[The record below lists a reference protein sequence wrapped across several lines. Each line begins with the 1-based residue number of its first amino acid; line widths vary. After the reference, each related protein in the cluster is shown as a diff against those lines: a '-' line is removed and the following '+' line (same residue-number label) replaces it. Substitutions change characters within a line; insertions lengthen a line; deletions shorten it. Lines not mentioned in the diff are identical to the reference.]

1 MYNSHTDIWIVSQ
14 IETRTY
20 SIKTLAINTICFHL
34 QAGTFAAVT
43 VECVVYPLDTL
54 KTRYQSPNYNQ
65 VFKDAS
71 TGAIKKQLLFRG
83 LYQGIGSVVLSTVP
97 SATAFLTT
105 YETIKSIFHNSSS
118 KEPDNEIPP
127 RLINK
132 IRLPFTHSLPAPI
145 MHGIASSIAEMA
157 SCLILTPTEV
167 LKQNAQM
174 IQAAEKKQHQKSAT
188 RLVLSRFRHHPW
200 RLWSGYTALL
210 SRNLP
215 TTAIHFP
222 LFEHIRYHMI
232 KRWRKHMDKPV
243 EEYSQSDRLFE
254 RAVLTATSAA
264 ISGSIVSIITNPV
277 DVVKTRVMLLAG
289 AQDSDEMKNSSGS
302 KKAKCSR
309 KGPLAVGCDIL
320 RKEGVKALFR
330 GVFIRAGWSA
340 AAMGS
345 YLSLYE
351 TGRFY
356 LENRRRE
363 RDGLA

>member
-1 MYNSHTDIWIVSQ
+1 
-14 IETRTY
+14 
-20 SIKTLAINTICFHL
+20 
-34 QAGTFAAVT
+34 
-43 VECVVYPLDTL
+43 
-54 KTRYQSPNYNQ
+54 
-65 VFKDAS
+65 
-71 TGAIKKQLLFRG
+71 
-83 LYQGIGSVVLSTVP
+83 
-97 SATAFLTT
+97 
-105 YETIKSIFHNSSS
+105 
-118 KEPDNEIPP
+118 
-127 RLINK
+127 
-132 IRLPFTHSLPAPI
+132 
-145 MHGIASSIAEMA
+145 
-157 SCLILTPTEV
+157 
-167 LKQNAQM
+167 
-174 IQAAEKKQHQKSAT
+174 
-188 RLVLSRFRHHPW
+188 
-200 RLWSGYTALL
+200 
-210 SRNLP
+210 
-215 TTAIHFP
+215 
-222 LFEHIRYHMI
+222 MI

-356 LENRRRE
+356 LE
-363 RDGLA
+363 LSLIHI